1 MKIAVPR
8 EAKLQE
14 PRVPMVPKGV
24 AKLVQMGAE
33 VGVEAG
39 IGATV
44 NTPDSS
50 YAEAGAN
57 VVDDRA
63 TLLRD
68 AAVVLRLNPPPTEEV
83 EMLAAGTVHISHLDP
98 FFNQPL
104 VEALAARP
112 VNAVC
117 IELIP
122 RTTLAQKMDALSSQ
136 ASLAG
141 YVAVVLAAERLA
153 KAYPMMMTPA
163 GTLRPSRVFVIGAGV
178 AGLQAIATANR
189 MGARVNAFDT
199 RPVVE
204 EQVKSLGAK
213 FVKIDLGDTGQTE
226 GGYARELSAEQLEMQ
241 RQGMAKVCAASDVVI
256 TTARLFGRKPPLIIG
271 EDMVAG
277 MKPGSVIVDMA
288 ASEHGGNVA
297 GTRLNEEVDVGGVR
311 IIGLDNL
318 PGRVAVHAS
327 QMYSNNLVNFLTHFW
342 DDEAK
347 SMRLDRDDEIMA
359 GALITC
365 GGQIVSEMLNKA
377 YASQ

>member
-1 MKIAVPR
+1 MKIAIPR
-8 EAKLQE
+8 EAKVNE
-14 PRVPMVPKGV
+14 RRVPVVPAGV
-24 AKLVQMGAE
+24 AMLVEMGAE

-39 IGATV
+39 VGRTV
-44 NTPDSS
+44 NAPDSS
-50 YAEAGAN
+50 YEDAGAS
-57 VVDDRA
+57 VVGDHA

-68 AAVVLRLNPPPTEEV
+68 AEVVLRLNPPPTEEV
-83 EMLAAGTVHISHLDP
+83 EMLAAGTIHISYLDP
-98 FFNQPL
+98 FFNQEL
-104 VEALAARP
+104 VRALAARD
-112 VNAVC
+112 VKAVC

-153 KAYPMMMTPA
+153 RTYPMMMTPA

-178 AGLQAIATANR
+178 AGLQAIATAKR

-226 GGYARELSAEQLEMQ
+226 GGYATDLTAEQLKMQ
-241 RQGMAKVCAASDVVI
+241 RRGIAKVCAAADVVI
-256 TTARLFGRKPPLIIG
+256 TTAKLFGRRPPLIVD

-277 MKPGSVIVDMA
+277 MRPGSVVVDMA

-297 GTRLNEEVDVGGVR
+297 GTRFNEEVDVGGVR

-327 QMYSNNLVNFLTHFW
+327 QMYSNNLVSFLTHFW

-347 SMRLDRDDEIMA
+347 SVRLDRDDEIMA

-365 GGQIVSEMLNKA
+365 GGQIISERLSKA
-377 YASQ
+377 YACA

>member
-8 EAKLQE
+8 EAKVHE
-14 PRVPMVPKGV
+14 PRVPVVPEGV

-33 VGVEAG
+33 VGVEESV
-39 IGATV
+39 GATV
-44 NTPDSS
+44 NASDSS
-50 YAEAGAN
+50 YADAGAS
-57 VVDDRA
+57 VVEDRA
-63 TLLRD
+63 TLLGD
-68 AAVVLRLNPPPTEEV
+68 ADVVLRLNPPSIEEV
-83 EMLAAGTVHISHLDP
+83 EMLAGGAVHISHLDP
-98 FFNQPL
+98 FFNRPL
-104 VEALAARP
+104 VEALATHD
-112 VNAVC
+112 VSAVC
-117 IELIP
+117 VELIP

-141 YVAVVLAAERLA
+141 YVAVVLAAGRLG
-153 KAYPMMMTPA
+153 KTYPMMMTPA

-178 AGLQAIATANR
+178 AGLQAIATAKR
-189 MGARVNAFDT
+189 MGARVDAFDT

-204 EQVKSLGAK
+204 EQVRSLGAK
-213 FVKIDLGDTGQTE
+213 FIKIDLGDTGQTE
-226 GGYARELSAEQLEMQ
+226 SGYAKELTAEQLEIQ
-241 RQGMAKVCAASDVVI
+241 RQGMAKMCAASDVVI
-256 TTARLFGRKPPLIIG
+256 TTARLFGRKPPLIIT
-271 EDMVAG
+271 EEMVAG

-297 GTRLNEEVDVGGVR
+297 GTRLNEEIEIGGVR

-347 SMRLDRDDEIMA
+347 CMRLDRDDEIMA

-377 YASQ
+377 YASK